1 LKYVEVP
8 ILTRSPSV
16 RNTLRLV
23 LLCDPPSGEP
33 TGMGT
38 SPTTCTPPLP
48 WLQCQGVQGGM
59 VRLFL
64 DRVNSRV
71 RIGCSLRILPL
82 KWPPV
87 QFSAQITA
95 EQVDMKYYILCMQN
109 KTLLCYVIL
118 FYCIFSV
125 LKGERGNNNWVHM
138 RAHEHMHLLHEEAHE
153 VCITLICH
161 QTNILNLIQ
170 QLRVTINPTMQ
181 DGWYV

>member
-1 LKYVEVP
+1 MCSPLVGNTTGLVP
-8 ILTRSPSV
+8 
-16 RNTLRLV
+16 
-23 LLCDPPSGEP
+23 LCDPPSGEP

-48 WLQCQGVQGGM
+48 GFSARGYRGYM
-59 VRLFL
+59 VSLLL

-87 QFSAQITA
+87 QFSVQITA

-109 KTLLCYVIL
+109 KTLLCYVML
-118 FYCIFSV
+118 FYSIFSV

-153 VCITLICH
+153 VCIMLICH